1 LKLRADRWVAGLA
14 IGRCAAAKQ
23 VFASLAGLGRDIG
36 APAGNSD
43 LLPAS
48 STWAKFNVVLAAGPT
63 GEKDQICRLIIESN
77 ARVHG
82 SRDGEAALQFGRAS
96 LHLWACEGV
105 LVTQRGLFR
114 PIDAPETPVVLVIDD
129 DPSLREALGR
139 LFRSVDL
146 ESKLFPSVAELL
158 LHKFPD
164 APCCVVLDIRLPGM
178 SGLDFQTQLANSNIH
193 VPIIM
198 MTGHGD
204 IPMSVRAMKGGAV
217 DFLTK
222 PFRDQD
228 MLDAVA
234 QAIGRDRE
242 RRGSEKARAEL
253 RERFESLTPR
263 EREIMALVT
272 TGLMNKQVAGELGLS
287 EITVKIHRGHIMR
300 KMGVRSL
307 ADLVR
312 AAEAL
317 ELHQQAK
324 SAPRT
329 SG

>member
-1 LKLRADRWVAGLA
+1 MRAFVLRRTHR
-14 IGRCAAAKQ
+14 RCSS
-23 VFASLAGLGRDIG
+23 VG
-36 APAGNSD
+36 
-43 LLPAS
+43 PAS
-48 STWAKFNVVLAAGPT
+48 
-63 GEKDQICRLIIESN
+63 
-77 ARVHG
+77 ARE
-82 SRDGEAALQFGRAS
+82 D
-96 LHLWACEGV
+96 V
-105 LVTQRGLFR
+105 LVTQRKPSK
-114 PIDAPETPVVLVIDD
+114 PIDAPEAPVVLVVDD

-164 APCCVVLDIRLPGM
+164 VSCCLVLDIRLPGV
-178 SGLDFQTQLANSNIH
+178 SGLDFQAQLAGSNIH

-234 QAIGRDRE
+234 QAIERDRK
-242 RRGSEKARAEL
+242 RRDSDKALAEL

-272 TGLMNKQVAGELGLS
+272 AGLMNKQVAGEIGLS

-300 KMGVRSL
+300 KMAVRSL

-312 AAEAL
+312 AGEGL
-317 ELHQQAK
+317 ELHQPVK
-324 SAPRT
+324 STPRT

>member
-1 LKLRADRWVAGLA
+1 M
-14 IGRCAAAKQ
+14 
-23 VFASLAGLGRDIG
+23 
-36 APAGNSD
+36 
-43 LLPAS
+43 
-48 STWAKFNVVLAAGPT
+48 
-63 GEKDQICRLIIESN
+63 
-77 ARVHG
+77 
-82 SRDGEAALQFGRAS
+82 
-96 LHLWACEGV
+96 
-105 LVTQRGLFR
+105 TQRR
-114 PIDAPETPVVLVIDD
+114 PSKTIDAPEEPVVLIVDD
-129 DPSLREALGR
+129 DPDLREALGR

-146 ESKLFPSVAELL
+146 EPQLFSSVAELL
-158 LHKFPD
+158 LHISD
-164 APCCVVLDIRLPGM
+164 VPCCLVLDIRLPGV

-234 QAIGRDRE
+234 QAIERDRK
-242 RRGSEKARAEL
+242 RRDSDKALAEL

-272 TGLMNKQVAGELGLS
+272 AGLMNKQVAGELGLS

-300 KMGVRSL
+300 NMGARSL

-312 AAEAL
+312 AGEAL
-317 ELHQQAK
+317 ELHQPVK
-324 SAPRT
+324 STPRT
-329 SG
+329 SA